1 MKLIIDNSKRI
12 SDVQKQFNSIFPYLK
27 IQLFKKPHLNSQGS
41 PKNEMINESILLS
54 QLNHTDGNIEI
65 DGEMTVQ
72 ELESLFN
79 NLFNLN
85 IQVFRKSGK
94 SWLET
99 TITDNWTL
107 NKQNEEGE
115 ELSKMY
121 N

>member
-72 ELESLFN
+72 ELESLFS

-85 IQVFRKSGK
+85 VQVFRKSGK

>member
-12 SDVQKQFNSIFPYLK
+12 SDVQRQFNSIFPYLK
-27 IQLFKKPHLNSQGS
+27 IQLFKKPHQNAQGS
-41 PKNEMINESILLS
+41 PKSDMINESILLS
-54 QLNHTDGNIEI
+54 QLNHTDGNVEI

-99 TITDNWTL
+99 TVTDSWTL

-115 ELSKMY
+115 ELSSMY

>member
-1 MKLIIDNSKRI
+1 MKLIIENTLRVL
-12 SDVQKQFNSIFPYLK
+12 DVQKKFNSTFPYLK
-27 IQLFKKPHLNSQGS
+27 IQLFKKPHTNSQGS
-41 PKNEMINESILLS
+41 PKNEMINETVSLS
-54 QLNHTDGNIEI
+54 QLNHTNGAIEI

-79 NLFNLN
+79 NVFNLN
-85 IQVFRKSGK
+85 VQVFRKSGK

-107 NKQNEEGE
+107 NKQNKEGE
-115 ELSKMY
+115 ELSGIY